1 MNIKQFSNI
10 ISILVL
16 VVVSLLTIG
25 CGGGGGG
32 GGSNPVAPG
41 TDLAPNAVVAPGTS
55 VLANEGSFYSYSS
68 NSEKVAIKLPVNN
81 SNARFA
87 LIVTN
92 PNNDSQSVKLMPESF
107 VLGSVRAS
115 SISDEP
121 YSSADDFGQRLL
133 NQAGFE
139 QRMRVL
145 ASQRRPGVMASQ
157 LMRAS
162 DHSGE
167 NVGDTVYLKVVANTS
182 GSSYLTRE
190 CKLMRM
196 SANCKLF
203 VDQQEYDGLSA
214 VVGRNAVTSDDLDHF
229 IAEYETYIHNLVK
242 NSYGPF
248 YDIDNDGRVSILISP
263 VYTKIGFAGL
273 FNSNNFAD
281 NSNSNLRDMISVF
294 SPYDVKNWT
303 GERWREAT
311 RETIA
316 HEMQHLVNYSANLH
330 FNGVGDMEEEW
341 LDESLSV
348 GIEARYRLMRGSP
361 LMENRFKMWA
371 DSPSSVGLLNF
382 NRFLPQY
389 GMVGLFNFF
398 MFEQTD
404 DATIK
409 AMVQSTKRGQANVDE
424 LFASRGGLRGIFK
437 DWAMAA
443 MLDSLNKENLV
454 KLSSI
459 NANYKYKT
467 PVGLDLNYTLVPY
480 GYSTHELDLRA
491 YGASFYLVEQPAGFS
506 EDEYRFR
513 VESDSG
519 KNIDILMVRLP
530 QP

>member
-1 MNIKQFSNI
+1 
-10 ISILVL
+10 
-16 VVVSLLTIG
+16 
-25 CGGGGGG
+25 
-32 GGSNPVAPG
+32 
-41 TDLAPNAVVAPGTS
+41 
-55 VLANEGSFYSYSS
+55 
-68 NSEKVAIKLPVNN
+68 
-81 SNARFA
+81 
-87 LIVTN
+87 
-92 PNNDSQSVKLMPESF
+92 
-107 VLGSVRAS
+107 
-115 SISDEP
+115 
-121 YSSADDFGQRLL
+121 
-133 NQAGFE
+133 
-139 QRMRVL
+139 
-145 ASQRRPGVMASQ
+145 
-157 LMRAS
+157 
-162 DHSGE
+162 
-167 NVGDTVYLKVVANTS
+167 
-182 GSSYLTRE
+182 
-190 CKLMRM
+190 
-196 SANCKLF
+196 
-203 VDQQEYDGLSA
+203 
-214 VVGRNAVTSDDLDHF
+214 
-229 IAEYETYIHNLVK
+229 
-242 NSYGPF
+242 
-248 YDIDNDGRVSILISP
+248 
-263 VYTKIGFAGL
+263 
-273 FNSNNFAD
+273 
-281 NSNSNLRDMISVF
+281 
-294 SPYDVKNWT
+294 
-303 GERWREAT
+303 
-311 RETIA
+311 
-316 HEMQHLVNYSANLH
+316 
-330 FNGVGDMEEEW
+330 MEEEW